1 MTTGDNVIPAFLKEE
16 DPRMTINM
24 DDPQSEDWR
33 TVRIDCPDCDEP
45 IKVRLR
51 FGTAIIDGVTRDMWI
66 PEMADAYAHGWTH
79 DDK

>member
-1 MTTGDNVIPAFLKEE
+1 MTAGHNPILVFLREE
-16 DPRMTINM
+16 NQRMATSM
-24 DDPQSEDWR
+24 DDPKSEDWR

-51 FGTAIIDGVTRDMWI
+51 FGTALVDGVEREMWM

-79 DDK
+79 Q